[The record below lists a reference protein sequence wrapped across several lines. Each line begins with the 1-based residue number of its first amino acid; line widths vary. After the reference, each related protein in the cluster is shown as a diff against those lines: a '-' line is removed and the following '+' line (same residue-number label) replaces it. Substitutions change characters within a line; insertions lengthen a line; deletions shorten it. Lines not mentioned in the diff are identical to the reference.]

1 MKINRLLTVLLGAL
15 TISTTTNALAQTWP
29 DKPVRLIVSFP
40 AGAPGDIVARM
51 IQPELQKELG
61 QAIVVENRPGAGGN
75 IGASEV
81 VRSTDNHTFL
91 IGPDTMATINP
102 HLYKKMG
109 FNPLEDL
116 KPVTHLISFNQMLV
130 CHPGTQIKTLADL
143 MAKAKEQPMN
153 YASGGPGVPGHMA
166 MEMLLAATGMNM
178 THIPYRGPAPAM
190 QDVMAG
196 QVPCGF
202 LAAPGAGPQV
212 RGGKLLALGVSGARR
227 SPGSPDVLTM
237 AQLGLKDFD
246 ASFFEIL
253 AAPKATP
260 PAVID
265 RLSKA
270 VTKILQQPDV
280 RAKLMAADMEPLG
293 NAPAES
299 LQRLRLDHQKWGKV
313 AASISLQLD

>member
-1 MKINRLLTVLLGAL
+1 MKLNRLLTALLGMLA
-15 TISTTTNALAQTWP
+15 ISTSVLAQAWP
-29 DKPVRLIVSFP
+29 DRPVRLIVSFP

-61 QAIVVENRPGAGGN
+61 QAVVVENRPGAGGN

-81 VRSTDNHTFL
+81 ARATDQHTFL
-91 IGPDTMATINP
+91 IGPDTMVTINP
-102 HLYKKMG
+102 HLYKKLA

-116 KPVTHLISFNQMLV
+116 KPVSHLISFNQMLV
-130 CHPGTQIKTLADL
+130 CHPGAQIKTLPEL
-143 MAKAKEQPMN
+143 RAKAKAQSMD

-166 MEMLLAATGMNM
+166 MEMLLAATGMKMN
-178 THIPYRGPAPAM
+178 HIPYRGPAPAM

-212 RGGKLLALGVSGARR
+212 RGGKLVALGVSGARR
-227 SPGSPDVLTM
+227 SPGSPDVPTM
-237 AQLGLKDFD
+237 AQIGVKDFD

-253 AAPKATP
+253 AAPKSTS

-270 VTKILQQPDV
+270 VTKILQQPEV
-280 RAKLMAADMEPLG
+280 RAKLLAADMEPLG
-293 NAPAES
+293 NTPVES
-299 LQRLRLDHQKWGKV
+299 MQRLRLDHQKWGKV
-313 AASISLQLD
+313 AADIALQLD